1 MPKVTV
7 LVNGLVYDGK
17 LYNVGDEVEARPR
30 HAKVLRALGKVGPMQ
45 PQVPLGAA
53 METLSPP
60 NVTTPALPA
69 VPVVPSQPAS
79 TQEPQ
84 DKQQEQADGQS
95 PEGSDARANE
105 GDAGDGTAAPEAL
118 ADAEGSAGQTNRPA
132 RRSPKFRS

>member
-45 PQVPLGAA
+45 PQAPLGAA
-53 METLSPP
+53 METLPSS
-60 NVTTPALPA
+60 ALPA
-69 VPVVPSQPAS
+69 APVVPTEPVG
-79 TQEPQ
+79 TQEPSQ
-84 DKQQEQADGQS
+84 GKQQEQADGQS

-105 GDAGDGTAAPEAL
+105 GDAGDGRAAPEAL

-132 RRSPKFRS
+132 RRSPRFRS